1 MKTIIN
7 KIGIKLV
14 VWLLMLSVMLAANS
28 FIGCKKRD
36 DSDNTLEYF
45 CHTAGYGVDWIEAL
59 LDDFGTL
66 DWVKQKY
73 PNYKYVANYNDS
85 ANFASN
91 RIPLGKRNTIDLF
104 FGNVALG
111 LHGSRNLVDLT
122 DVFYNSQVP
131 GEDCKVIDKVLASA
145 LDVIGTKVDGQT
157 RYYHMPWSISY
168 GGILYNKVIFDKLGL
183 SVPKTTDEL
192 FALMDSVKSMGGKNS
207 AYPYTTSLISSK
219 ITYSHYL
226 SPVWWAQYE
235 GYDNYENFYNLID
248 NNGVKGSLGI
258 FQQQGRAEVLKVF
271 EKMYTQKSGYY
282 DRTSL
287 NYEYKQGQVRLLRG
301 EGGLMMICGDWFSN
315 EMKSQIKDH
324 AEHGYEFEI
333 RAMKTPIIS
342 AIVNK
347 TPSIK
352 EVAEN
357 IGETQ
362 DEVLSR
368 VVDEIDRGAKIS
380 EIGVSQEDFDF
391 IRQARGCTN
400 ANFQGATTYIPSY
413 ASAKELAIDFL
424 RYMATDRANAIYAKN
439 TSGARFLFDY
449 DLAKKAPKVA
459 EDLGDAYLLQSD
471 FQSWTNY
478 DLFRPLPGPSD
489 FKSVYDG
496 GLKPWAKHDII
507 ETSFVA
513 NPMLRA
519 EDITNDC
526 VNYYKGNN
534 SFRWDKVVRS
544 LYYEYLL
551 KDTCDIFY
559 VSEFCGYSGDDYRD
573 ASYNKTEGVYTLI
586 AHTLF
591 PADGEGAETHKIDG
605 KMGIWAPQYV
615 NPIIPVFDCQRY
627 NKVTF
632 LVKGTPNAT
641 FYFGSRYMENN
652 LKITINGDGFAEY
665 VFDGN
670 DFKNFIDEYKNLA
683 QYTVDKFEIGC
694 TVEGSQIQIKSIVMS
709 K

>member
-207 AYPYTTSLISSK
+207 VYPYTTSLISSK

-301 EGGLMMICGDWFSN
+301 EGGLMMI
-315 EMKSQIKDH
+315 
-324 AEHGYEFEI
+324 
-333 RAMKTPIIS
+333 
-342 AIVNK
+342 
-347 TPSIK
+347 
-352 EVAEN
+352 
-357 IGETQ
+357 
-362 DEVLSR
+362 
-368 VVDEIDRGAKIS
+368 
-380 EIGVSQEDFDF
+380 
-391 IRQARGCTN
+391 
-400 ANFQGATTYIPSY
+400 
-413 ASAKELAIDFL
+413 
-424 RYMATDRANAIYAKN
+424 
-439 TSGARFLFDY
+439 
-449 DLAKKAPKVA
+449 
-459 EDLGDAYLLQSD
+459 
-471 FQSWTNY
+471 
-478 DLFRPLPGPSD
+478 
-489 FKSVYDG
+489 
-496 GLKPWAKHDII
+496 
-507 ETSFVA
+507 
-513 NPMLRA
+513 
-519 EDITNDC
+519 
-526 VNYYKGNN
+526 
-534 SFRWDKVVRS
+534 
-544 LYYEYLL
+544 
-551 KDTCDIFY
+551 
-559 VSEFCGYSGDDYRD
+559 
-573 ASYNKTEGVYTLI
+573 
-586 AHTLF
+586 
-591 PADGEGAETHKIDG
+591 
-605 KMGIWAPQYV
+605 
-615 NPIIPVFDCQRY
+615 
-627 NKVTF
+627 
-632 LVKGTPNAT
+632 TPNT
-641 FYFGSRYMENN
+641 
-652 LKITINGDGFAEY
+652 
-665 VFDGN
+665 
-670 DFKNFIDEYKNLA
+670 
-683 QYTVDKFEIGC
+683 
-694 TVEGSQIQIKSIVMS
+694 VMS
-709 K
+709 LKSEP